1 MVNQMNYRLFNHLY
15 IKNKTLAS
23 QRGTKSFSN
32 SEFMLS
38 KCVYF
43 VYDEDEVTPFFLRKR
58 ISLYGRQNNLHLKSV
73 IS

>member
-23 QRGTKSFSN
+23 QRGTKSLSN

-43 VYDEDEVTPFFLRKR
+43 VYDEDEVTPLF
-58 ISLYGRQNNLHLKSV
+58 
-73 IS
+73 